1 LLPAGLRSSA
11 AHVIVGSLDAPV
23 LDPNDAHHLSRV
35 LRLRDGEA
43 VTATDGAGR
52 WRVCRFVRGGRD
64 RGALEPGGR
73 DHAALEPDGD
83 IATLPRP
90 SPELTVGFAVMKGD
104 RPEWVVQKLTELGV
118 DRIVPLRTERSVV
131 RWDGERGVAAVERL
145 RRVAREAAMQSRRCW
160 LPSVAGVDVPASFPE
175 AALAEP
181 GGVPITLAHA
191 TVLVGPEGGWAPP
204 ELAGAAAT
212 VSLGELVLRSET
224 AAVAAGTLLGALRSR
239 SVVAPSPVV

>member
-1 LLPAGLRSSA
+1 LLPVGLRSSA
-11 AHVIVGSLDAPV
+11 AHGIVGSLDAPV

-43 VTATDGAGR
+43 VTATDGVGR
-52 WRVCRFVRGGRD
+52 WRVCRFVCGARD
-64 RGALEPGGR
+64 QG
-73 DHAALEPDGD
+73 ALEPDGD

-131 RWDGERGVAAVERL
+131 RWEGERGAAAVERL

-181 GGVPITLAHA
+181 GGAPLTLAHG

-224 AAVAAGTLLGALRSR
+224 AAVAAAALLGALRSR

>member
-1 LLPAGLRSSA
+1 MLPVGLRSSA
-11 AHVIVGSLDAPV
+11 AHVIVGSLDALA
-23 LDPNDAHHLSRV
+23 LDPSDAHHLSRV
-35 LRLRDGEA
+35 LRLRE
-43 VTATDGAGR
+43 
-52 WRVCRFVRGGRD
+52 
-64 RGALEPGGR
+64 GALEPGGR
-73 DHAALEPDGD
+73 DHGALEPDGD
-83 IATLPRP
+83 VAMVPRP

-131 RWDGERGVAAVERL
+131 RWDGERGAAAVERL

-160 LPSVAGVDVPASFPE
+160 LPSVAGIDVPVSFPE

-181 GGVPITLAHA
+181 GGVPLSLAHA

-224 AAVAAGTLLGALRSR
+224 AAVAAAALLGALRSR